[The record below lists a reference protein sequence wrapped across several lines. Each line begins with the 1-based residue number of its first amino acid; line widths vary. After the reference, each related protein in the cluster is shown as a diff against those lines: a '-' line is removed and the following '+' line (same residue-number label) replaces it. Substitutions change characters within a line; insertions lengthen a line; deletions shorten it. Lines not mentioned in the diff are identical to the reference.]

1 MDLGTLRARFY
12 CIIRPTVA
20 GCAML
25 LLALVLIACLQANEN
40 LLENATGQLT
50 LQGMSFSEFMG
61 RLPGASGG
69 PVSAGRKE
77 EWDLSTP
84 KKEARSQ
91 GEERPGKTASARQQ
105 GQNTES
111 LAIESRPLLSTDTD
125 VGTSVESQPSA
136 MRKGDGEA
144 ASGVSSQVGAMRHD
158 VDSARHRGSPSD
170 YIKDGTRESQ
180 LPWVD
185 KPVPYRWEQCG
196 REGHKQGE
204 GICLYGPGAAEAKV
218 MQPTY
223 FYLDMLK

>member
-1 MDLGTLRARFY
+1 MMDLGTLRARFY

-25 LLALVLIACLQANEN
+25 LLTLVLIACLQANEN
-40 LLENATGQLT
+40 LLENATGQLM
-50 LQGMSFSEFMG
+50 LQSMSFTEFIG

-69 PVSAGRKE
+69 PLSAGRKE
-77 EWDLSTP
+77 EWDLSTRR
-84 KKEARSQ
+84 KEARSQ
-91 GEERPGKTASARQQ
+91 GEEKPGKKGSAK
-105 GQNTES
+105 NTES
-111 LAIESRPLLSTDTD
+111 LGIELRPLLGTDTG
-125 VGTSVESQPSA
+125 VGTPGQPSA
-136 MRKGDGEA
+136 MRKADGEA
-144 ASGVSSQVGAMRHD
+144 ASGVSSQVGPKRHD

-170 YIKDGTRESQ
+170 FIEDGTRESQ

-185 KPVPYRWEQCG
+185 EPAPYRWEQCG